1 MFRKLR
7 LLPCPGSV
15 SANAGSVLQ
24 EAVLLLSGAEALAA
38 QLGRG
43 EPGAGFSLWL
53 LQPFGGLG
61 QGAPAGQGP
70 GPSRRAALS
79 SLPSAGGKKGVCAI

>member
-7 LLPCPGSV
+7 LLPCPGLV
-15 SANAGSVLQ
+15 SASAGSVLQ
-24 EAVLLLSGAEALAA
+24 EAVLLLSAPALAA

-43 EPGAGFSLWL
+43 ELGAGFSLWL